1 MFPSELI
8 AYIPFTWTTINQDI
22 LSHDNE
28 YSNINK
34 NVIKQDR

>member
-1 MFPSELI
+1 M
-8 AYIPFTWTTINQDI
+8 PFAWTTINQDI